1 MPPMPS
7 RYPDSVT
14 RRRTRLNR
22 MVEQHRAAEQRL
34 RVDLARAMR
43 RAIDRKEVTGKQMAE
58 DEGISRWRLYQFM
71 NNAKPDGA
79 NGDGPDG

>member
-1 MPPMPS
+1 MPPMPG

-14 RRRTRLNR
+14 RRRERLDR

-34 RVDLARAMR
+34 RVDLARVMR

-58 DEGISRWRLYQFM
+58 DAGISRWRLYQFM
-71 NNAKPDGA
+71 DNAKPES
-79 NGDGPDG
+79 NGDGASDG